1 MYKLSYLFWKKY
13 PNFPKLLPEPC
24 LAQRGG
30 WHRQRLGL
38 LHARCRARGVPFGG
52 FGVGLRV
59 AFPGGRSQRAVLQCC
74 IDTLVDLRAY
84 RWAEHVHGRRRP
96 QDLAVMC
103 ENEQYLQLCRV
114 LLGQERPSLDSLNSA
129 MSGNLV
135 RVMMPCKSVRKLYGP
150 GCSLLHLTGH
160 LAAHPLYRLC
170 TVRAL
175 PQVVKGAEAFTS
187 DSWTALQRRNRARMA
202 ERRMVQLCE
211 AGSLVDRPSGSPEV
225 RSTRCRA
232 VSASA
237 FLWGDDLSEASLD
250 RGCDRCER
258 FLWKEVSS

>member
-1 MYKLSYLFWKKY
+1 M
-13 PNFPKLLPEPC
+13 
-24 LAQRGG
+24 
-30 WHRQRLGL
+30 H
-38 LHARCRARGVPFGG
+38 
-52 FGVGLRV
+52 RV
-59 AFPGGRSQRAVLQCC
+59 ALTSAWSSDVASLK
-74 IDTLVDLRAY
+74 
-84 RWAEHVHGRRRP
+84 
-96 QDLAVMC
+96 DLAVMC

-187 DSWTALQRRNRARMA
+187 DSWTALQRR
-202 ERRMVQLCE
+202 MVQLCE

-237 FLWGDDLSEASLD
+237 FLWGDDLSEASLEPLKKMPLWQHSVDGMQVHADAHHVGGLD
-250 RGCDRCER
+250 RSLGCISNCQAVLPALSSTTSRATSMLRASAYLHQYER
-258 FLWKEVSS
+258 YGLSREEMSEAILVMLQVQHDYEQLSSD